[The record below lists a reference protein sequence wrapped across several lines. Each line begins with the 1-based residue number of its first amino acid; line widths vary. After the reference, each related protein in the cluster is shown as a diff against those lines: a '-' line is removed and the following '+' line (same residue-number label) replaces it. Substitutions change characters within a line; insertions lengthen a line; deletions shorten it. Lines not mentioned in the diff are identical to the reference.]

1 MPEEQIAYFG
11 FTGMIEP
18 GGVGRIAGAL
28 NSAVNSGVGAVH
40 MSFSS
45 NGGYVADGIYL
56 HNHMRAL
63 PLHVTIYNTGSVGS
77 IAVSVFLA
85 AAERY
90 CSQHSMF
97 MIHPTTMSAESM
109 SARRLNQ
116 RWMRPWPTMI
126 ALTISCVSTRPS
138 RKMFWRRA
146 VTAISTSRRARLS
159 SSGLVQG
166 ARVFVPTGA
175 EYHSDLSSTHAPF
188 YDLQASPAASFRRR
202 PGSSSRQQR
211 CLTSSC

>member
-109 SARRLNQ
+109 SARRLQSTLDAALADDDRTDNILRQ
-116 RWMRPWPTMI
+116 YASIPEDVLAARRYGDIHI
-126 ALTISCVSTRPS
+126 APRQ
-138 RKMFWRRA
+138 A
-146 VTAISTSRRARLS
+146 VEF
-159 SSGLVQG
+159 GLVHGVREFSLPQG
-166 ARVFVPTGA
+166 
-175 EYHSDLSSTHAPF
+175 
-188 YDLQASPAASFRRR
+188 QNII
-202 PGSSSRQQR
+202 QI
-211 CLTSSC
+211 